1 MDVISLYFIASY
13 YYSCRRATPPSP
25 LANPS
30 PTNTIA
36 TTRHYHHAARSR
48 PSRSVLLSRAS
59 HRAGGIHSRNSLLR
73 SLFCCNHCYPPY
85 LLVSPPQLLPLLK
98 ILKINLLSSFL
109 PFFFPF
115 DSIDFDL
122 SSIPSPPLEL
132 RNDKCNYLPP
142 QFGSARLYFIFLRI

>member
-85 LLVSPPQLLPLLK
+85 LLVSPPPPTPPPAE
-98 ILKINLLSSFL
+98 NLENKSSFFL
-109 PFFFPF
+109 PSFLFPLRFNRFRSFF
-115 DSIDFDL
+115 D
-122 SSIPSPPLEL
+122 SPPLEL
-132 RNDKCNYLPP
+132 RNDKCNYLPL